1 MLHKMRAKA
10 YLVPGNDRIIAIA
23 DINIDNSV
31 TIRDC
36 RLVKNANGESTV
48 ELPKIKNKDGT
59 YTQTVQM
66 INYQSVLMRT
76 LRACIIEAY
85 SNAQKGNASISE
97 KSFEMEKE
105 QFELQR
111 QGVKAEIRRIN
122 LPNCPSL
129 KAISD
134 VTIDNWL
141 VIKNIRLVTDKN
153 GNIKLVMPQKTL
165 PDGTR
170 CDRISVKSSSLL
182 EKMKSAVTQLYMR
195 HDIPQQS
202 ALAKADDMYIFP

>member
-10 YLVPGNDRIIAIA
+10 YLVPGNDRVIAIA
-23 DINIDNSV
+23 DINIDNSIV
-31 TIRDC
+31 IRDC
-36 RLVKNANGESTV
+36 RLVKNANGEITA

-66 INYQSVLMRT
+66 INYQSVLMRS

-85 SNAQKGNASISE
+85 SNAKKGESPISE

-105 QFELQR
+105 QYELQR

-141 VIKNIRLVTDKN
+141 VIKNIRLVSDKN
-153 GNIKLVMPQKTL
+153 GNIKLLMPQKTM
-165 PDGTR
+165 PDETR
-170 CDRISVKSSSLL
+170 GERITVKNSNLL
-182 EKMKSAVTQLYMR
+182 EKMESAVTQLYMR

-202 ALAKADDMYIFP
+202 TIAKADDMYIFP